1 MILDYG
7 KTGFPDTAGQAVQ
20 LEIQLSRLIG
30 VDRLVQA
37 GKCLLYNANQY
48 SFMSAVFI
56 NQSYLEKFATFVTV
70 IFVIYETNNKYIL

>member
-20 LEIQLSRLIG
+20 LEIHLFQLIG
-30 VDRLVQA
+30 FNRLVQT